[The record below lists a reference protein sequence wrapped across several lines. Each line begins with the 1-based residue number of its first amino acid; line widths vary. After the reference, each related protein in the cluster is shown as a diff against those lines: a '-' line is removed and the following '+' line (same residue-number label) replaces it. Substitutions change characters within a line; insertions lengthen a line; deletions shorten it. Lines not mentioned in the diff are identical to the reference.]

1 MRTGGL
7 EMLSHGE
14 GGSRGVFD
22 KQGIVGKMR
31 RWQIRSILSPLTA
44 AGELWVN
51 WQICKKK
58 HVVFKHAELKKK
70 KNVVLFSAILYSF
83 FVQEETRNLRRQLY
97 DKRPVVENKLLR
109 WSWWSLCL
117 IVVIM
122 VVAYVIVVVIMVVIV
137 VIMVII
143 VVRNANQSVW
153 AKPMYFLLSICQTL
167 RTAFGVLQ
175 PLLFSSGRQF
185 LASEPTASDTSDSD
199 SKQTHLTSLE
209 NIIRI

>member
-1 MRTGGL
+1 MQKKTCSIRTCRT
-7 EMLSHGE
+7 EE
-14 GGSRGVFD
+14 
-22 KQGIVGKMR
+22 
-31 RWQIRSILSPLTA
+31 
-44 AGELWVN
+44 E
-51 WQICKKK
+51 
-58 HVVFKHAELKKK
+58 

-122 VVAYVIVVVIMVVIV
+122 VVACVIVVVIV

-167 RTAFGVLQ
+167 RNAFGVLQ

-199 SKQTHLTSLE
+199 SKPTHLTSLQ

>member
-1 MRTGGL
+1 M
-7 EMLSHGE
+7 H
-14 GGSRGVFD
+14 
-22 KQGIVGKMR
+22 
-31 RWQIRSILSPLTA
+31 
-44 AGELWVN
+44 N
-51 WQICKKK
+51 WRKK
-58 HVVFKHAELKKK
+58 HVVLKHAELKEKTCSIKTCRTEKK
-70 KNVVLFSAILYSF
+70 KHVVLFSAILYSF

-122 VVAYVIVVVIMVVIV
+122 VVACVIVVVIMVVIV

-167 RTAFGVLQ
+167 RNAFGVLQ

-199 SKQTHLTSLE
+199 SKPTHLTSLQ